1 MKRPKILVSLPTR
14 DNDFQVEQA
23 LSAEHAAA
31 KLGID
36 VEVAYADND
45 AVNQSTHVLKA
56 IQSPV
61 ESRPAGIVLEPVR
74 GSALSQVAKVACDA
88 GMSWVV
94 LNRVPDYIKELRRS
108 AKGFM
113 FTLSSSHT
121 EIGRIQGKQFAALLP
136 QGGSVLYIEG
146 PSYSS
151 SAQERTLG
159 MLETKPRNIQVT
171 VLKGQ
176 WTAESA
182 ERAVSSWLKLVT
194 SQKVPF
200 DLVGAQDDSMA
211 IGARNA
217 FEKIANEEERARWLN
232 LPFTGC
238 DGVPKTGQKW
248 VRDGLLAATIHI
260 PPLAGQA
267 IEILAKAMKTGL
279 QPPEHTLTGSTSIPP
294 LDKLAPR
301 KF

>member
-1 MKRPKILVSLPTR
+1 MKRPKFLVSLPTR

-23 LSAEHAAA
+23 LSAEQAAA
-31 KLGID
+31 KLGMD
-36 VEVAYADND
+36 AEVVFADND
-45 AVNQSTHVLKA
+45 AVNQSTHILKA
-56 IQSPV
+56 IQSRPD
-61 ESRPAGIVLEPVR
+61 SRPVAIVLEPVR
-74 GSALSQVAKVACDA
+74 GSALLQVAKAACDA
-88 GMSWVV
+88 GMSWAV
-94 LNRVPDYIKELRRS
+94 LNRAPDYIKDLRRS
-108 AKGFM
+108 AKVFV
-113 FTLSSSHT
+113 FALSSSHAD
-121 EIGRIQGKQFAALLP
+121 IGRIQGRQFAALLP

-146 PSYSS
+146 PSYSAA
-151 SAQERTLG
+151 AQERTSG
-159 MLETKPRNIQVT
+159 MLETKPRNIQLT
-171 VLKGQ
+171 TLKGQ

-194 SQKVPF
+194 SQKTPF

-211 IGARNA
+211 MGARNA
-217 FEKIANEEERARWLN
+217 FEKITNEAERARWFN

-248 VRDGLLAATIHI
+248 LRDGLLTATIYI

-267 IEILAKAMKTGL
+267 IEMLAKAIKTRV
-279 QPPEHTLTGSTSIPP
+279 QPPEHTLTQSTSIPP